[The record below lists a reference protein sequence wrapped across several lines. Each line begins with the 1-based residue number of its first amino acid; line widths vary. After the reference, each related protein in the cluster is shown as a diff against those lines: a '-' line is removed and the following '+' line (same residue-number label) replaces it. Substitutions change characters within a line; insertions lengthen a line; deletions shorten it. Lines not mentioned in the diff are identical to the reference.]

1 MANKN
6 LETTAAYKL
15 RKVTISVERIFQTKD
30 AETIK
35 DIIIRLLKREIENG

>member
-15 RKVTISVERIFQTKD
+15 GKVTISVERIFQTKD